1 MEETGDVSAACDS
14 GADLPPRSLTRA
26 GVLVGLGGTH
36 LQRMLLQ
43 WICEESLAGAVDT
56 AAGRIEGFSA
66 LCEWRGASTPG
77 LWQVPLAGRRA
88 VSYPPG

>member
-1 MEETGDVSAACDS
+1 MGAGLRSEPRPCGS

-43 WICEESLAGAVDT
+43 WIREESVTGAVDT

-66 LCEWRGASTPG
+66 LCDGGEPA
-77 LWQVPLAGRRA
+77 LQACGRSRLQ
-88 VSYPPG
+88 GGEL